1 MTILSDVKLIDMIM
15 NKKLVVSPFVLEN
28 IQPSS
33 IDLTLDPLIK
43 IPQES
48 GEIIISKD
56 NSDLFKDYEIDNDY
70 ELKPGT
76 MILAQ
81 IGEELKIPRDCN
93 GQIHNRSSVAR
104 LGIDVGMGSYINPG
118 YEGRLPLIIKNNGP
132 LSVRLV
138 PGMRICQLVLSVV
151 DPEPQRD
158 YSQRKGSKYFGE
170 LDSLVS
176 LIHHDA
182 ELVEFK
188 KRKESDGESLASFLQ
203 KRIKEKGRKVVDGM
217 SDEVKRELE
226 LLS

>member
-1 MTILSDVKLIDMIM
+1 MTILSDVKIIDMIM

-33 IDLTLDPLIK
+33 VDLTLDSIIK

-48 GEIIISKD
+48 GEVVISED
-56 NSDLFKDYEIDNDY
+56 NSGFFEEYSIENDY
-70 ELKPGT
+70 ELKPGA

-81 IGEELKIPRDCN
+81 VGEDLKIPRDCN

-118 YEGRLPLIIKNNGP
+118 YEGRLPLVIKNNGP

-138 PGMRICQLVLSVV
+138 PGMRICQLVLSTV

-158 YSQRKGSKYFGE
+158 YSQRRDSKYFGE

-176 LIHHDA
+176 RIHHDT
-182 ELVEFK
+182 ELIEFK
-188 KRKESDGESLASFLQ
+188 KKKEPDKESLASFLQ

-217 SDEVKRELE
+217 SDDVKRELE